1 MELIS
6 GNDLR
11 AGNTLFVVY
20 FERSMRQGLQRTLR
34 GPLYLPIILNIR
46 NHIAR
51 NDDAKVLIFAEWN

>member
-11 AGNTLFVVY
+11 AGTILFVVY

-34 GPLYLPIILNIR
+34 GPLYLPIIFEHPQSHR
-46 NHIAR
+46 KER
-51 NDDAKVLIFAEWN
+51 